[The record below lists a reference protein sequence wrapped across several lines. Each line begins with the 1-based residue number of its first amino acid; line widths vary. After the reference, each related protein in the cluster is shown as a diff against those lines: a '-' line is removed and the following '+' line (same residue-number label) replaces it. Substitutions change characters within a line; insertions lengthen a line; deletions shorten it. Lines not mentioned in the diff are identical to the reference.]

1 MRARVCVPR
10 HMVWPAAAVTF
21 DGRERSDV
29 KTASRRRCARRKSAS
44 SSSSTTATTTT
55 TTTRVFYSVIRTH
68 ARDMSKVAAVLAKT
82 CYGVR
87 GVGGRRGVKL
97 RT

>member
-1 MRARVCVPR
+1 MRVRACVPR

-44 SSSSTTATTTT
+44 AASSPSTTATS
-55 TTTRVFYSVIRTH
+55 TTRVFYSVIRTH

>member
-1 MRARVCVPR
+1 
-10 HMVWPAAAVTF
+10 MVWPAAAVTL

-44 SSSSTTATTTT
+44 AASSTT

-82 CYGVR
+82 CCGVR